1 VRLHQ
6 KTARRFVTL
15 IAILGIAA
23 ALPSCARVRSAA
35 PKPPPVV
42 TIPASDAAAEKQV
55 VASVNSLRAARGLRP
70 LSVHPSLTNKARY
83 WALWMSAGNCGRGI
97 AICHSV
103 LSAGIRVPWSLL
115 AENVG
120 AASPRTNIAGVT
132 NGFKNSPSHL
142 ANILNRQATYLGV
155 GVAYAGNMVYVVE
168 EFMAP

>member
-1 VRLHQ
+1 VRIHHN
-6 KTARRFVTL
+6 ARRLVTL
-15 IAILGIAA
+15 IAIL
-23 ALPSCARVRSAA
+23 ALASTLASCARVRRAA

-42 TIPASDAAAEKQV
+42 AIPATDAAAEKQV
-55 VASVNSLRAARGLRP
+55 VASVNSLRTSRGLRP

-83 WALWMSAGNCGRGI
+83 WAMWMSAGNCGRGI
-97 AICHSV
+97 TICHST
-103 LSAGIRVPWSLL
+103 LTGGIRVPWSLL

-120 AASPRTNIAGVT
+120 AASPRTNIVGVT

-142 ANILNRQATYLGV
+142 ANILNRQATYVGV